1 MFIIDLIIFILVLG
15 VIILIHELGHFYF
28 AKKAGILCHEFS
40 IGMGPAIYQKR
51 KGETIYSIRG
61 IPIGG
66 YVSMAGE
73 SVNDALIKK
82 EQVIGVLVNEQGQ
95 IYQINLNGELKSDQ
109 TGIVKSYDLYG
120 KDFNPLFITL
130 EVDGEVQS
138 YPVLRDTVYKINEE
152 RELWITPAE
161 KSFESKT
168 LWQRFLVIFA
178 GPFMNFLLALLIYLI
193 VGFFLFKPTLSS
205 SEIGEVGLGTPVL
218 TMGLEAG
225 DVITSINGNPIADW
239 HDLSKEMAR
248 INSTHMQLTYQRD
261 GITYTLENIPVI
273 IYVQMAGF
281 SNTFISEDQQGN
293 VVYNIYNDEPII
305 GTVFG
310 RAKKGDELKQGDLI
324 KQITV
329 GSQNYFISSWNDV
342 IDVFQ
347 NHRSGT
353 IKITY
358 ERLENGQTNTRTKT
372 YDLISENVLSKL
384 GATAMVYQMG
394 VTPTSSF
401 DFLYSLKYPF
411 TAFYGNMRSVIVTI
425 GLLFTPSANLG
436 IGDLSGPIGI
446 FSLVSSTASMGL
458 LPLLSFTAFLSINIG
473 MLNLLPIPALDG
485 GRLVFLGYEA
495 ITRRPL
501 NKKFENTVN
510 NIMFILLLILFVYVA
525 FNDIFG

>member
-1 MFIIDLIIFILVLG
+1 MFIVDLIIFILVLG

-51 KGETIYSIRG
+51 KGETVYSIRG

-73 SVNDALIKK
+73 SINDALIKK
-82 EQVIGVLVNEQGQ
+82 EQVIGVKINEQGQ
-95 IYQINLNGELKSDQ
+95 IYQINLNSELKSDQ
-109 TGIVKSYDLYG
+109 VGIVKAYDLYG

-130 EVDGEVQS
+130 EVDGTVQS
-138 YPVLRDTVYKINEE
+138 YQVLRDAVYKINEF
-152 RELWITPAE
+152 RELWITPSE

-178 GPFMNFLLALLIYLI
+178 GPFMNFLLAIVIYLI
-193 VGFFLFKPTLSS
+193 VGFFIFKPTLSS
-205 SEIGEVGLGTPVL
+205 SEIGDVGQGTPVATL
-218 TMGLEAG
+218 GLQAG
-225 DVITSINGNPIADW
+225 DVVTQINGKPITDW
-239 HDLSKEMAR
+239 NDLSKEMAI
-248 INSTHMQLTYQRD
+248 INNTHMSLSYQRE
-261 GITYTLENIPVI
+261 GVTYTLSDVPVI
-273 IYVQMAGF
+273 VYIQMAGI
-281 SNTFISEDQQGN
+281 SNTFTSEDSAGN
-293 VVYNIYNDEPII
+293 VVYNIYNDEPRI

-310 RAKKGDELKQGDLI
+310 RANKGDELKNGDLI
-324 KQITV
+324 TLITI
-329 GSQNYFISSWNDV
+329 GSAEYPITHWNDI
-342 IDVFQ
+342 IDVFE

-353 IKITY
+353 IKMTF
-358 ERLENGQTNTRTKT
+358 ERTEDGQTTTKTKT
-372 YDLISENVLSKL
+372 YDLISDDVLEKL
-384 GATAMVYQMG
+384 GASAMVFQMG
-394 VTPTSSF
+394 VTPQASF
-401 DFLYSLKYPF
+401 DLLYSLKYPF

-436 IGDLSGPIGI
+436 LGDLSGPIGI
-446 FSLVSSTASMGL
+446 FTLVSSTASLGL

-495 ITRRPL
+495 ITRKPL